1 MLGVRITTEFTRR
14 TLVQAAEKRAHLAQ
28 HVRVSTTGPLVGTHE
43 KQRADRAQLLP
54 GDRVRGEHGLLESA
68 QEGITMKTSLA
79 AAVVFALI
87 LAAVP
92 LSAHHSWPVSY
103 AQLVT
108 VKGTVTDFAW
118 ENPHPMMT
126 LEVKT
131 DDGKVEKWLVGGPA
145 INRMEANG
153 WTKGTVKPGDVIT
166 GTGYRFSDGQKIIR
180 LERVV
185 LPDGK
190 EMRLYGR

>member
-1 MLGVRITTEFTRR
+1 
-14 TLVQAAEKRAHLAQ
+14 
-28 HVRVSTTGPLVGTHE
+28 
-43 KQRADRAQLLP
+43 
-54 GDRVRGEHGLLESA
+54 
-68 QEGITMKTSLA
+68 MKTSFATICVLA
-79 AAVVFALI
+79 LVVAAI
-87 LAAVP
+87 P
-92 LSAHHSWPVSY
+92 LSAHHSWPVNF
-103 AQLVT
+103 QKLVT
-108 VKGTVTDFAW
+108 VKGTVTDFTW

-131 DDGKVEKWLVGGPA
+131 DEGKVEKWQVGGPA

-153 WTKGTVKPGDVIT
+153 WTKNTVKAGDVIT
-166 GTGYRFSDGQKIIR
+166 GTGYQFSDGQKIIR